1 MRNPREQ
8 GKTRAR
14 KLVQASVVGI
24 LLYRWRARR
33 PSYTLEDG
41 RKRGNLRRYLAR
53 SSTCWF
59 ERQCFSTNLEIPRAQ
74 TTRCNAPTSFT
85 HLPIG
90 HLDRTPQGLILAGY
104 RRLQVDLFE
113 PRTAEVQSLSSA
125 RALISARTRATTITS
140 IASWGFSNTL
150 LRHRNKPFKK
160 PSIRVPFSRP
170 TRQDHCRTFGT
181 RRL

>member
-24 LLYRWRARR
+24 LALSLACTA
-33 PSYTLEDG
+33 TLVYFGGWPQAWE
-41 RKRGNLRRYLAR
+41 
-53 SSTCWF
+53 F
-59 ERQCFSTNLEIPRAQ
+59 VEISG
-74 TTRCNAPTSFT
+74 SF
-85 HLPIG
+85 
-90 HLDRTPQGLILAGY
+90 LDLLVRTPMLFHKPRDPAGPDDPLQRPDKLYTSPHRTSRSYATGHYTGY

-150 LRHRNKPFKK
+150 LRHRNTPFKK

-181 RRL
+181 RSL